1 MEIMPEKEQYD
12 LIITAIMAKAMR
24 IKLDIFESND
34 PFYILTS
41 RNYVDL
47 QEIKNLVRELEE
59 FDSLSDNQDDKTTI

>member
-1 MEIMPEKEQYD
+1 MPAKEKYN

-24 IKLDIFESND
+24 IKLDIFESHD

-59 FDSLSDNQDDKTTI
+59 FDSLNDIQNDKTTI